1 MKEDCLNIAK
11 LIEEELKSLSIDIEE
26 NNLSDE
32 QFLAYLNEAEKIL
45 GEHVFK
51 KTAPLLDFLKY
62 IIKNFSLDILDTS
75 YNRNFSDIKLIYQ
88 DIVSRLRKFPKNK
101 GLIYYYI
108 KCKIE
113 LFRNDEYFSR
123 DLIAFFDEVITKY
136 DFIFE
141 MDSFDAETELFNIN
155 YTAEFWRQD
164 EILDVF
170 EIAVRNK
177 PSNKLYVYRL
187 ATIYS
192 ARDEYKKIIS
202 IVNKYLELNSKL
214 KKADRFSKE
223 YKEYMIMHET
233 LAIAYFA
240 TNQFD
245 KAKEQ
250 VDFVLNNLPFT
261 GIYSLEEYNKLSLD
275 EELPPIE
282 DYEAFIQSLLIR
294 MSINKQENN
303 VKELDADS
311 KILNNGWI
319 IQLKQWKE
327 WYPLVSEFINPV
339 G

>member
-1 MKEDCLNIAK
+1 
-11 LIEEELKSLSIDIEE
+11 
-26 NNLSDE
+26 
-32 QFLAYLNEAEKIL
+32 
-45 GEHVFK
+45 
-51 KTAPLLDFLKY
+51 
-62 IIKNFSLDILDTS
+62 
-75 YNRNFSDIKLIYQ
+75 
-88 DIVSRLRKFPKNK
+88 
-101 GLIYYYI
+101 
-108 KCKIE
+108 
-113 LFRNDEYFSR
+113 
-123 DLIAFFDEVITKY
+123 
-136 DFIFE
+136 
-141 MDSFDAETELFNIN
+141 
-155 YTAEFWRQD
+155 
-164 EILDVF
+164 
-170 EIAVRNK
+170 
-177 PSNKLYVYRL
+177 
-187 ATIYS
+187 
-192 ARDEYKKIIS
+192 
-202 IVNKYLELNSKL
+202 
-214 KKADRFSKE
+214 
-223 YKEYMIMHET
+223 MHET